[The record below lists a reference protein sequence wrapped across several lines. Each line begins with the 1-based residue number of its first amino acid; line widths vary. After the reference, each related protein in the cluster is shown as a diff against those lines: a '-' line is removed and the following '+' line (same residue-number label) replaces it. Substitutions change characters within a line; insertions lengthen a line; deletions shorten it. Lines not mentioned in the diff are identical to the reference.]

1 MQKGDGPHT
10 RPIVRIAIL
19 GIILGVAVMILS
31 VVIVRGFRTE
41 IRDKVVGFNAH
52 IQVSDLSNA
61 LGSDAHPILQN
72 DSLLQTLSSTDGV
85 KEVRPYLDRP
95 AILESKDGIDGIIA
109 KGLIP
114 GDSTFYLAGKLVEG
128 HIPDLPDSAAGN
140 GLLLSKYLADRA
152 EVSLGD
158 RVSLYFLGQGE
169 SFSTR
174 RLEVSGIY
182 STDLED
188 FDKQY
193 VYLDIRHLQKVMARG
208 LEVQVLV
215 SDTCKAD
222 KVMVEARGFGGG
234 RKTFFWSNGMMGA
247 GPYGICPAALED
259 LSVILKDDM
268 GTVPDTAFI
277 TFYPGKVGSCGCDGL
292 SYDTRTSGGSYGDYI
307 SGYELTLDDFSTMP
321 LVKEQ
326 VESEIG
332 PFLYC
337 SDIIERTPEIFSWLE
352 LLDVNIYI
360 IIILMVGVAVVN
372 MSSALIITIIE
383 RSKMIGVLKA
393 MGADNAS
400 VRSIFIRH
408 AARLI
413 GVGLI
418 LGNVLGLGL
427 AVLQMKFGIIQLQ
440 AENYYLS
447 EVPILIHWQ
456 DILLI
461 DLGTLSICLL
471 AMTIPSLLITR
482 ISPVRA
488 IRFD

>member
-1 MQKGDGPHT
+1 
-10 RPIVRIAIL
+10 
-19 GIILGVAVMILS
+19 
-31 VVIVRGFRTE
+31 
-41 IRDKVVGFNAH
+41 
-52 IQVSDLSNA
+52 
-61 LGSDAHPILQN
+61 
-72 DSLLQTLSSTDGV
+72 
-85 KEVRPYLDRP
+85 
-95 AILESKDGIDGIIA
+95 
-109 KGLIP
+109 
-114 GDSTFYLAGKLVEG
+114 
-128 HIPDLPDSAAGN
+128 
-140 GLLLSKYLADRA
+140 
-152 EVSLGD
+152 
-158 RVSLYFLGQGE
+158 
-169 SFSTR
+169 
-174 RLEVSGIY
+174 VSGIY

-193 VYLDIRHLQKVMARG
+193 VYLDIRHLQKIMARG

-215 SDTCKAD
+215 SDTCYGD
-222 KVMVEARGFGGG
+222 RVMVEATGFGGG
-234 RKTFFWSNGMMGA
+234 RKTFFWSNGMLGA
-247 GPYGICPAALED
+247 GPHAICPAEQTELN
-259 LSVILKDDM
+259 VILKDDLS
-268 GTVPDTAFI
+268 TVPDTAFLI
-277 TFYPGKVGSCGCDGL
+277 FKPGEQGLCGCIGL
-292 SYDTRTSGGSYGDYI
+292 YSETRTSGGSYDRYI
-307 SGYELTLDDFSTMP
+307 SGYELTLNEFKDMAA
-321 LVKEQ
+321 VKDK

-400 VRSIFIRH
+400 VRRIFIRH
-408 AARLI
+408 ATRLI

-427 AVLQMKFGIIQLQ
+427 ALLQLKFGIIELQ

-456 DILLI
+456 DIVLI
-461 DLGTLSICLL
+461 DLGTLSVCLL

>member
-1 MQKGDGPHT
+1 
-10 RPIVRIAIL
+10 
-19 GIILGVAVMILS
+19 
-31 VVIVRGFRTE
+31 
-41 IRDKVVGFNAH
+41 
-52 IQVSDLSNA
+52 
-61 LGSDAHPILQN
+61 
-72 DSLLQTLSSTDGV
+72 
-85 KEVRPYLDRP
+85 
-95 AILESKDGIDGIIA
+95 
-109 KGLIP
+109 
-114 GDSTFYLAGKLVEG
+114 
-128 HIPDLPDSAAGN
+128 
-140 GLLLSKYLADRA
+140 
-152 EVSLGD
+152 
-158 RVSLYFLGQGE
+158 
-169 SFSTR
+169 
-174 RLEVSGIY
+174 
-182 STDLED
+182 
-188 FDKQY
+188 
-193 VYLDIRHLQKVMARG
+193 
-208 LEVQVLV
+208 
-215 SDTCKAD
+215 
-222 KVMVEARGFGGG
+222 
-234 RKTFFWSNGMMGA
+234 
-247 GPYGICPAALED
+247 
-259 LSVILKDDM
+259 
-268 GTVPDTAFI
+268 
-277 TFYPGKVGSCGCDGL
+277 
-292 SYDTRTSGGSYGDYI
+292 
-307 SGYELTLDDFSTMP
+307 
-321 LVKEQ
+321 
-326 VESEIG
+326 
-332 PFLYC
+332 
-337 SDIIERTPEIFSWLE
+337 
-352 LLDVNIYI
+352 VNIYI